1 MMPNVFVRNRDG
13 RDDKARRRPLP
24 FITLTRSPP
33 ACRESLAFVPSIFL
47 MNDQRPP
54 IQNETIPHEVDMHEV
69 DPADAVDPAEIQ
81 RAMDELRTD
90 QNLIGGT
97 TAGFVGAVVGAAA
110 WAGVT
115 IASGIQIGWM
125 AVGIGFLVGYAVRT
139 VGKGVDPIF
148 GYVGA
153 ALSLLGCFAGNLM
166 ALIGIYAQWKGVP
179 ILDFAAQQDVA
190 SLTKMLV
197 DSFSPID
204 LLFYGIAVYEGYR
217 LSFRQLTE
225 ADAEALMGS

>member
-1 MMPNVFVRNRDG
+1 
-13 RDDKARRRPLP
+13 
-24 FITLTRSPP
+24 
-33 ACRESLAFVPSIFL
+33 